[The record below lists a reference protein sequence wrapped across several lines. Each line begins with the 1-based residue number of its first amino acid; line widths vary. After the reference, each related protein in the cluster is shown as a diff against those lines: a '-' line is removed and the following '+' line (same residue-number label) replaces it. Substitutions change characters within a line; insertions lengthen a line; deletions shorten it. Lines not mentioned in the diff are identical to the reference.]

1 MSTMLYTYHP
11 TSPPY
16 LGGVRG
22 GLVLFLILYS
32 LFLIPKPAEAGLI
45 MGAPKYAGLSQGL
58 VGFWSFNGPDMNATQ
73 ALDRSGNANNG
84 TLTNGPTRTI
94 GKLGQALSFDGSSNY
109 INIGTQSSLDL
120 KTKHSVSAWVKTN
133 AINVTQAIFSHG
145 GAMCCGSEYGLWIRF
160 DGGGGTYKFFA
171 QNNLDGVYFD
181 SNQTVIPNRW
191 YFLTYTWDGSTESL
205 YVDGVLDASR
215 ALSGTITEYSNRNGI
230 GAGVREEVSSY
241 FSGIIDDVRVYNRAL
256 TGDEIKRLYRIGATL
271 KMGVSKANDTL
282 ANGLVGWWTFD
293 GPDMAGNTAYD
304 KSPFGNKGILTNGPT
319 RTIGKICQALSF
331 DGVDDSVQT
340 VLTDSVSRLNFTWS
354 AWIFINSI
362 QNTQNII
369 MTGSSFIDGIEV
381 TNTGAIKVYVDGA
394 AMTSNSVI
402 TAGGWHLVTATYD
415 GAFSVYIDGIKD
427 SATGGSGTFDFGNC
441 PYIIGA
447 RAGSGCTSSPTNF
460 LNGKIDDVRVY
471 NRALTG
477 DEIKRLYRIGATLKM
492 GVSKANDTLANGL
505 VGWWTFDG
513 PDMAGNTAY
522 DKSPF
527 GNKGILTNGPTR
539 TIGKLGQAL
548 SFDGSN
554 DYVDMGAP
562 SSLNNLP
569 MVTVSA
575 WIYATSDPNN
585 YMNLVKKGR
594 EAQAQFDSN
603 FAFNFINITGNS
615 DSLLFVGQY
624 DSGNGNWDNNVKRF
638 ASTNSIVL
646 NTWNHIVAT
655 WGGSSS
661 QSDIHIYIN
670 GVEVSYQSGTD
681 GTGTRVNDSGRSFT
695 IGSGTIGS
703 DSFPGKIDDVRIYNR
718 ALSPDE
724 IKRLYNLGH

>member
-1 MSTMLYTYHP
+1 
-11 TSPPY
+11 
-16 LGGVRG
+16 
-22 GLVLFLILYS
+22 
-32 LFLIPKPAEAGLI
+32 

-241 FSGIIDDVRVYNRAL
+241 FSG
-256 TGDEIKRLYRIGATL
+256 
-271 KMGVSKANDTL
+271 
-282 ANGLVGWWTFD
+282 F
-293 GPDMAGNTAYD
+293 
-304 KSPFGNKGILTNGPT
+304 
-319 RTIGKICQALSF
+319 
-331 DGVDDSVQT
+331 
-340 VLTDSVSRLNFTWS
+340 
-354 AWIFINSI
+354 
-362 QNTQNII
+362 
-369 MTGSSFIDGIEV
+369 
-381 TNTGAIKVYVDGA
+381 
-394 AMTSNSVI
+394 
-402 TAGGWHLVTATYD
+402 
-415 GAFSVYIDGIKD
+415 
-427 SATGGSGTFDFGNC
+427 
-441 PYIIGA
+441 
-447 RAGSGCTSSPTNF
+447 
-460 LNGKIDDVRVY
+460 IDDVRVY

-562 SSLNNLP
+562 SSLNNLL